1 MFFLFIYLDSI
12 LRASNFYDWGTYLMM
27 LCFLLFVFIFSFQS
41 QRMLTLLNLPI
52 SDKYLRIFDE
62 QPLNSAF
69 NSVALFLKLVS
80 FSFII
85 FFSYLRFNNI
95 TDFNF
100 KLYLQ
105 IFTVVSVFLVSKIL
119 IEKIIFNIFEVE
131 NLFNKLQYNRFSYS
145 NVMGILFLPLHFIIF
160 YNFNL
165 PNVFFYFYFGI
176 IIFGLLFNYFLSIL
190 HFFNLLIKHN
200 IYFILYICTLEI
212 APLVYIYHLVKK
224 FSNI

>member
-1 MFFLFIYLDSI
+1 
-12 LRASNFYDWGTYLMM
+12 
-27 LCFLLFVFIFSFQS
+27 
-41 QRMLTLLNLPI
+41 
-52 SDKYLRIFDE
+52 
-62 QPLNSAF
+62 
-69 NSVALFLKLVS
+69 
-80 FSFII
+80 
-85 FFSYLRFNNI
+85 
-95 TDFNF
+95 
-100 KLYLQ
+100 
-105 IFTVVSVFLVSKIL
+105 
-119 IEKIIFNIFEVE
+119 
-131 NLFNKLQYNRFSYS
+131 LFNKLQYNRFSYS

-212 APLVYIYHLVKK
+212 APLVYIYHLVTK

>member
-1 MFFLFIYLDSI
+1 
-12 LRASNFYDWGTYLMM
+12 
-27 LCFLLFVFIFSFQS
+27 
-41 QRMLTLLNLPI
+41 
-52 SDKYLRIFDE
+52 LRIFDE